1 MFPEFLSGGFFV
13 KSAEK
18 ITPLRQRMIQDMV
31 LRGFAPRTQKT
42 YVYVVWKLAKFHWK
56 SPDLMTSEEVR
67 DFLLDLIQVKK
78 APANTLRQ
86 HLAGIRFFFER
97 TLGRKWEIL
106 DLARPQT
113 QKKLP
118 CVLTIDEVQ
127 AILSQVKSPMF
138 HMCLKLIYSCG
149 LRISE
154 GVNMKVSQVDGKKKC
169 VTVRGGKGGKDR
181 IVPVPETV
189 LEELRTHHRKFP
201 FPKPVNA
208 PIFDWLFPGKFYSQ
222 PISLTSVQ
230 MAFRASLKAS
240 GITKPAS
247 VHTLRHSYATHLL
260 EAGVDL
266 RVIQELLGHGS
277 IATTAIYTHL
287 TDSITG
293 ATREIIQRLLA
304 PKVVNHDHS

>member
-1 MFPEFLSGGFFV
+1 MDS
-13 KSAEK
+13 SAK
-18 ITPLRQRMIQDMV
+18 ISPLRQRMVQDMV

-42 YVYVVWKLAKFHWK
+42 YLNVIWKLAKFHWK

-67 DFLLDLIQVKK
+67 AFLLHLIQVKK

-86 HLAGIRFFFER
+86 HLAGIRFLFEK
-97 TLGRKWEIL
+97 TLGRTWEIL

-118 CVLTIDEVQ
+118 CVLTIEEVQ
-127 AILSQVKSPMF
+127 AILAQVKSPMF
-138 HMCLKLIYSCG
+138 QMCLKLIYSCG

-154 GVNMKVSQVDGKKKC
+154 GANMRVAQVDGKKKC

-181 IVPVPETV
+181 IVPIPETV
-189 LEELRTHHRKFP
+189 LEELRAHHRKFP

-208 PIFDWLFPGKFYSQ
+208 PAFDWLFPSKIYPN
-222 PISLTSVQ
+222 PIHITSIQ
-230 MAFRASLKAS
+230 TAFRSALKAS
-240 GITKPAS
+240 GISKPAS

-266 RVIQELLGHGS
+266 RVIQELLGHGDIS
-277 IATTAIYTHL
+277 TTALYTHL
-287 TDSITG
+287 TDSVTG
-293 ATREIIQRLLA
+293 ATREIIQRLLS
-304 PKVVNHDHS
+304 PKVAAHDHSG